1 MDKMDFVSASKTT
14 MKNSPLERERCTLE
28 RRNKKTSS
36 SSEKSAKSRRIAGVA
51 TSSRERRC
59 SSFKSQKTD
68 VFCVEIQKFSLLVKS
83 IALLHASN
91 NARCDDDT
99 MNRPRNLYSSS
110 SSSLSSSMWT
120 LRNLTFLFA
129 WFLAYAE
136 QMFVSLL
143 LGKKKKKKKRN
154 RSARFGRTKF
164 TEREEERLRRVTRDG
179 GGRDERK
186 IAYFVTGWSSG
197 IGFETCLML
206 MRRGGQ
212 LEASETRRPVELHLP
227 TRGGREEEEGKNV
240 ERLRTCAS
248 VDGENVKIVLA
259 KIELD
264 CATLAIDAR
273 ARERARKYFAKNDVD
288 VLIHCAAECNAEKK
302 VLLHEEGG
310 IDREAMCNVLGP
322 AVLTK
327 LWRDELSIN
336 DDESGDEMMKKTVVF
351 VGSFTHRARLGV
363 CTRTNAKEW
372 VNRLDRCAS
381 ARKEKD
387 FETLGIRYALSKL
400 MVTAYALGKMRE
412 EDNDDF
418 VRIKVVDPGLCR
430 TRLTRTWPKALRL
443 LYEIPMRIV
452 GLLEHPRKG
461 AERILCAA
469 SSFEDADD
477 EKCEK
482 WSDAVAYS
490 AVARDD
496 LVQRLCVKAVDGFIA
511 EREQA

>member
-1 MDKMDFVSASKTT
+1 
-14 MKNSPLERERCTLE
+14 
-28 RRNKKTSS
+28 
-36 SSEKSAKSRRIAGVA
+36 
-51 TSSRERRC
+51 
-59 SSFKSQKTD
+59 
-68 VFCVEIQKFSLLVKS
+68 
-83 IALLHASN
+83 
-91 NARCDDDT
+91 
-99 MNRPRNLYSSS
+99 
-110 SSSLSSSMWT
+110 MWT

-143 LGKKKKKKKRN
+143 LGKKKRE
-154 RSARFGRTKF
+154 RSARFVRTKF
-164 TEREEERLRRVTRDG
+164 TEREEESLGRVTRDG
-179 GGRDERK
+179 GGRGERK

-273 ARERARKYFAKNDVD
+273 ERERARKYFAKNDVD

-363 CTRTNAKEW
+363 CTRANAKEW

-387 FETLGIRYALSKL
+387 FETLGVRYALSKL

-412 EDNDDF
+412 EDDDF

-430 TRLTRTWPKALRL
+430 TKLTRTWPRALRL

-461 AERILCAA
+461 AERIVCAA
-469 SSFEDADD
+469 SSFEDTDA

-511 EREQA
+511 KREQAQTSRFTRR

>member
-1 MDKMDFVSASKTT
+1 MSR
-14 MKNSPLERERCTLE
+14 LRERVDAAHERLE
-28 RRNKKTSS
+28 VTFFEYGN
-36 SSEKSAKSRRIAGVA
+36 
-51 TSSRERRC
+51 
-59 SSFKSQKTD
+59 SQKFPLKK
-68 VFCVEIQKFSLLVKS
+68 VF
-83 IALLHASN
+83 ALLHASN
-91 NARCDDDT
+91 NARCADA
-99 MNRPRNLYSSS
+99 MNRPRLVSSS
-110 SSSLSSSMWT
+110 SSSSSSSMWT

-143 LGKKKKKKKRN
+143 LGKKRKRK

-164 TEREEERLRRVTRDG
+164 AEREEERLRRVTRNG
-179 GGRDERK
+179 GGREERK
-186 IAYFVTGWSSG
+186 ITYFVTGWSSG

-227 TRGGREEEEGKNV
+227 TRGGREEEEEKNV

-248 VDGENVKIVLA
+248 VDDENVKIVLA

-288 VLIHCAAECNAEKK
+288 VLIHCAAECNAERK

-336 DDESGDEMMKKTVVF
+336 DNESGDEMMKKTVVF

-363 CTRTNAKEW
+363 CTRANAKEW

-387 FETLGIRYALSKL
+387 FETLGVRYALSKM

-412 EDNDDF
+412 EDDDDF

-430 TRLTRTWPKALRL
+430 TKLTRTWPKALRL

-461 AERILCAA
+461 AERIVCAA

-496 LVQRLCVKAVDGFIA
+496 LVQRLCVRVVDGFIA
-511 EREQA
+511 KENKRR

>member
-1 MDKMDFVSASKTT
+1 
-14 MKNSPLERERCTLE
+14 
-28 RRNKKTSS
+28 
-36 SSEKSAKSRRIAGVA
+36 
-51 TSSRERRC
+51 
-59 SSFKSQKTD
+59 
-68 VFCVEIQKFSLLVKS
+68 
-83 IALLHASN
+83 
-91 NARCDDDT
+91 
-99 MNRPRNLYSSS
+99 
-110 SSSLSSSMWT
+110 
-120 LRNLTFLFA
+120 LTFLFA

-136 QMFVSLL
+136 QMFVFLL
-143 LGKKKKKKKRN
+143 LGKKKKKKRK

-164 TEREEERLRRVTRDG
+164 TEREEERRLGRVTRDG
-179 GGRDERK
+179 GGRGERK

-227 TRGGREEEEGKNV
+227 TRGGREEEEEKNV

-288 VLIHCAAECNAEKK
+288 VLIHCAAECNAERK

-336 DDESGDEMMKKTVVF
+336 DNESGDEMMKKTVVF

-363 CTRTNAKEW
+363 CTRANAREW

-387 FETLGIRYALSKL
+387 FETLGVRYALSKL

-412 EDNDDF
+412 EEDRDDSF
-418 VRIKVVDPGLCR
+418 VRVKVVDPGLCR
-430 TRLTRTWPKALRL
+430 TKLTRTWPKALRL
-443 LYEIPMRIV
+443 LYEIPMRTV

-461 AERILCAA
+461 AERIVRAA
-469 SSFEDADD
+469 TLSEDN
-477 EKCEK
+477 EKEK
-482 WSDAVAYS
+482 EWSNAVAYS
-490 AVARDD
+490 HIARDE
-496 LVQRLCVKAVDGFIA
+496 LVQRLCVKAVDGFI
-511 EREQA
+511 ERENARGCISY